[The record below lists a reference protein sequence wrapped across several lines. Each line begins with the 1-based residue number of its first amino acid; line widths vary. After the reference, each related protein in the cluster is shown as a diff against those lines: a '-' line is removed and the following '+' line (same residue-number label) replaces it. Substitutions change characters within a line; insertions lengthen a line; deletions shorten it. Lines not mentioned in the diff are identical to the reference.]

1 MTNAKEILNPADYS
15 NYRNVRAAAVLYIF
29 LSVFLVLGGIA
40 LLLSSPE
47 PEQQK
52 PVPPVV
58 AIGLAAAGV
67 AGFVAGLAIRRGN
80 RRLTPLIYTVGFLYL
95 IYFPIGTIVSVVV
108 LRGLARYLN
117 SADEVKNA
125 ATPAS

>member
-1 MTNAKEILNPADYS
+1 MGKPKEILNPADYS

-47 PEQQK
+47 PEQPK

>member
-1 MTNAKEILNPADYS
+1 MTTAKEILNPADYS

-58 AIGLAAAGV
+58 AIGLTAAGV

-125 ATPAS
+125 ATLAS

>member
-1 MTNAKEILNPADYS
+1 MGKPKEILNPADYS

-29 LSVFLVLGGIA
+29 LSVFLVIGGIA
-40 LLLSSPE
+40 LALSTPE

-52 PVPPVV
+52 PVPPAV
-58 AIGLAAAGV
+58 AIGLAAVGV
-67 AGFVAGLAIRRGN
+67 AGIVAGLAIRRAN

-95 IYFPIGTIVSVVV
+95 LYFPIGTIVSIVV
-108 LRGLARYLN
+108 LRGLARYLG
-117 SADEVKNA
+117 SADAVRDA

>member
-58 AIGLAAAGV
+58 AIGLTAAGV
-67 AGFVAGLAIRRGN
+67 AGFVAGLAIQRGN